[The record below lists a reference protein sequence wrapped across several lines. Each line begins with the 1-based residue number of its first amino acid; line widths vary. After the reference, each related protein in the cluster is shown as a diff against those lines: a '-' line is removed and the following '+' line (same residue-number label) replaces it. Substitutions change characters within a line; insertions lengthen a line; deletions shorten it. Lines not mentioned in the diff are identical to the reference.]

1 VTLFMPP
8 QGHLKDWSDARGQKV
23 CATQGA
29 YFNRTMQE
37 RYLLDLKTFN
47 SARDAKLALRNGQC
61 IGFLFDNTAIMN
73 DLAKP
78 EWQGYQAPLA
88 PALTTPWAI
97 AIALRERGSDFEKFL
112 GDTVA
117 DWHRSGFLIAREK
130 AWQIPPSRFLADS
143 YELWQKVDADGQ
155 ALCQRGADGNW
166 IAECRNKVFLTS
178 ADVGGLA
185 RLGLLLNERSGIDLS
200 IVYDRYDRKKYL
212 LGLALTLF
220 LTALCIAGSLSIGVT
235 GAVLADSSGFLL
247 AGLVKAGSAVG
258 RMTPPLL
265 SIYLLLF
272 GIGAI
277 GGLALPAIPVV
288 IWCLSFYTG
297 SGVMTALIEA
307 AATYRNKHPDYRM
320 RFTTV
325 HDLARL
331 ASGSVTASLIN
342 VSKATMVASAVA
354 VPELLSAANTIS
366 SERGNTGVTMTA
378 LLLTF
383 LALIFCVVRL
393 LRRLEALILA
403 RYAHV

>member
-1 VTLFMPP
+1 
-8 QGHLKDWSDARGQKV
+8 
-23 CATQGA
+23 
-29 YFNRTMQE
+29 
-37 RYLLDLKTFN
+37 
-47 SARDAKLALRNGQC
+47 
-61 IGFLFDNTAIMN
+61 MN
-73 DLAKP
+73 DLANP

-97 AIALRERGSDFEKFL
+97 AIAARERGSDFEKFL

-117 DWHRSGFLIAREK
+117 EWHRSGFLIAREK
-130 AWQIPPSRFLADS
+130 AWQIPPSRFLADAN
-143 YELWQKVDADGQ
+143 ELWQKVDADGQ
-155 ALCQRGADGNW
+155 SWCRRSADGNW
-166 IAECRNKVFLTS
+166 IADCRNKVFLTS

-185 RLGLLLNERSGIDLS
+185 RIGLLLNERSGLDLS
-200 IVYDRYDRKKYL
+200 VVYDHYDRRKYL
-212 LGLALTLF
+212 LGLAMTLF
-220 LTALCIAGSLSIGVT
+220 LTVMCVAGSLTIGVT
-235 GAVLADSSGFLL
+235 GAVLADSKVFLL
-247 AGLVKAGSAVG
+247 AALVKAGSAVG

-272 GIGAI
+272 GIGTI
-277 GGLALPAIPVV
+277 GGLALAAIPVV

-307 AATYRNKHPDYRM
+307 TATYRLQHPGYRL
-320 RFTTV
+320 RFSTV

-383 LALIFCVVRL
+383 LALIFVVVRL
-393 LRRLEALILA
+393 LRRVEALILA